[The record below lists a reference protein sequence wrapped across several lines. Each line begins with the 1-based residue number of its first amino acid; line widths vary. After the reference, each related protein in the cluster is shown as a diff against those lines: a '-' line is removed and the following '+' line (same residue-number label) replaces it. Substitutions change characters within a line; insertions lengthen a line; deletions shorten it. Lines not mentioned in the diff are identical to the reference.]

1 MSKHRKYKQAFRV
14 ACQLAFGDYLYGYD
28 KDIIFEEIMKK
39 NGVVSSALFEKFI
52 LEHLD
57 ELRGVDSE
65 VMK

>member
-1 MSKHRKYKQAFRV
+1 MTRYKKYKRAFKV

-28 KDIIFEEIMKK
+28 NDIIFEQIMKK
-39 NGVVSSALFEKFI
+39 NGVVCSELFEQFI

-65 VMK
+65 VRE

>member
-1 MSKHRKYKQAFRV
+1 MTRYKKYKRAFKV

-28 KDIIFEEIMKK
+28 KDIIFDQIMKE
-39 NGVVSSALFEKFI
+39 NGVVDSLLFEQFI
-52 LEHLD
+52 LEHID

>member
-1 MSKHRKYKQAFRV
+1 MTKHRKYKQAFRV

-28 KDIIFEEIMKK
+28 KDIIFEEIMEK
-39 NGVVSSALFEKFI
+39 NGVVSSDLFEQFI

>member
-1 MSKHRKYKQAFRV
+1 MTKYRRYKRAFKV

-28 KDIIFEEIMKK
+28 NDIIFDQIIKE
-39 NGVVSSALFEKFI
+39 NGVVCSDLFEKFI